1 MRLMRAADA
10 EAAASLAATVI
21 AAACR
26 EAAAARGQ
34 ALVAVSGG
42 ETPWLMLEK
51 LRTLRVPWPLV
62 HVAQV
67 DERVAP
73 RGDASR
79 NLTRLERIL
88 VAEGPLPPGNLQA
101 MPVEDSDPVAAS
113 ADYQRRL
120 ESLTG
125 RPLVLDLVQLGLGTD
140 GHTASL
146 VPGDAVLGV
155 EERDVAMSGEY
166 HGQRRMTL
174 TMPALARARSR
185 LWLVTGASK
194 AMRLRELLDG
204 HGDAP
209 ALRVRRSRTDVVADA
224 AALALPAT

>member
-10 EAAASLAATVI
+10 EAAASLAAAVI

-67 DERVAP
+67 DERIAP

-174 TMPALARARSR
+174 TMPALARARAR